1 MAKESDKSST
11 RPDLKDLY
19 LAMDEEQLK
28 DLKAAM
34 EAAKKGYKYDH
45 KTKQYDFRFAKGGAV
60 CRGQGRV
67 SRKGKF
73 RIT

>member
-1 MAKESDKSST
+1 MAKDNDRSST
-11 RPDLKDLY
+11 TPDLKDLY
-19 LAMDEEQLK
+19 LALDDEQLK

-34 EAAKKGYKYDH
+34 EASKKGYKYDH

-67 SRKGKF
+67 SRKRNF
-73 RIT
+73 RVT